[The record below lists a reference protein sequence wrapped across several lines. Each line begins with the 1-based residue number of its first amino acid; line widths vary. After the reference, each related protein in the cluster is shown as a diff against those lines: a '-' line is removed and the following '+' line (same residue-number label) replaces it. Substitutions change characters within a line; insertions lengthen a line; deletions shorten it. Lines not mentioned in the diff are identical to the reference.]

1 MNNEKVVKLF
11 SKLFEAK
18 QIAHVFHLSI
28 KSKMGSA
35 AEHNALN
42 IFYDE
47 IGDEIDNIIEIYQG
61 QFGIIEGYDIIDSDA
76 TRKTEPIE
84 YFKDLAK
91 FIEDNRYEAIS
102 KEITHLH
109 NILDEIV
116 TLTYHTI
123 YRLHL
128 K

>member
-1 MNNEKVVKLF
+1 MNEKVVKLF

-18 QIAHVFHLSI
+18 QIAHVFHLSV
-28 KSKMGSA
+28 KSKMGSE

-42 IFYDE
+42 IFYEE
-47 IGDEIDNIIEIYQG
+47 IGDKIDTIIEIYQG
-61 QFGIIEGYDIIDSDA
+61 QFGIVEGYDIINSDP
-76 TRKTEPIE
+76 TRKKEPID

-91 FIEDNRYEAIS
+91 FIEDNRYDAIP

-109 NILDEIV
+109 NNLDEIV
-116 TLTYHTI
+116 ALTYHTI
-123 YRLHL
+123 YRLNYL